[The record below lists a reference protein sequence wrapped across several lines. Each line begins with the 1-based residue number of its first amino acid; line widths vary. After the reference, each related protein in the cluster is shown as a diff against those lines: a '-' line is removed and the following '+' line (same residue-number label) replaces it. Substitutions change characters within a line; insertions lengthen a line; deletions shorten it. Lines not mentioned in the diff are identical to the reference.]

1 MLFILRGVIT
11 VIGRVMLC
19 AIFFMSAV
27 GQKIPRF
34 NDFATIM
41 EQHGLPAPKIL
52 LIGAIAFLIV
62 GSLSVIVGYKARL
75 GALLLL
81 VFLVMASYYF
91 HNFWAVEEAQRQM
104 QQVHFMKNV
113 SIMGAML
120 MIIAN
125 GPGPMSFD
133 AWQRNAIPSY
143 QQTDAIA

>member
-19 AIFFMSAV
+19 AIFFISAV
-27 GQKIPRF
+27 GQKIPQF

-41 EQHGLPAPKIL
+41 EQHGVPAPKVL
-52 LIGAIAFLIV
+52 LAGAIVFLIV

-81 VFLVMASYYF
+81 VFLAMASYYF

-133 AWQRNAIPSY
+133 AWQRNAMPSY